1 MSQTRKT
8 PANKSAHTLRVKV
21 DSRTKDSTSHST
33 KVSKRT
39 ATQLL
44 STSGEDKKKINV
56 TNTLPK
62 TQDVKIKATNTKLRA
77 STDRSEKLETQLN
90 TSKIST
96 SNQKPRIN
104 AKDSKISSVTVTKPS
119 AAISSTKRR
128 VLPKQAPILKPN
140 LKPNAVLDT
149 YHNVTVASPPPRKK
163 DLPLTSSADAAD
175 KQNDKDLLSKK
186 LNRKNSHT
194 LSPGEIVV
202 LKEESAKKQ
211 LEEQINRE
219 SNLDGKMITPIKKE
233 PIAFEVNFHKEQK
246 ATRARS
252 RSRSKTR
259 ERNKKLED
267 ETEDSNNYSD
277 DFESYDTDFE
287 TPTSSETESEGSEA
301 SSTDSDSNKLPEKEI
316 QKNKTSSAEASEEES
331 EVTQNPITVIQR
343 YKERKLDSGNYD
355 INDYARKAIPR
366 PPTNLSAH
374 YDSLD
379 TISLA
384 TSDQLD
390 SGVSTYSLNHPND
403 VKDNSERTKE
413 VSYGGY
419 PQFYSKPIFNECGK
433 EFMSKI
439 QFDALSFVL
448 LDMKPI
454 SYEMY
459 MQSFG
464 KLYTAQI
471 STQTQDNVS
480 DVEVQTD
487 ELYFRSIWT
496 QHPALYNSR
505 IMEKLR
511 GQQCCGE
518 FPDIEHVKPENSC
531 KLENSLKTLRDISQK
546 TNTSKCHQNLIKQKS
561 QKPLDLENLN
571 SFLLKSSLV
580 ISQILKTKRKL
591 FHGTNSLSISEGFY
605 CLESNLLST
614 LTVNGVYSNLRYNL
628 VITVHE
634 SLPDIDVYHSDF
646 INLLIVWCVNE
657 PKAPIRLLSTWSQVC
672 HVEISEATQDIVV
685 TALQDGSIAMWDLR
699 ETYSYCSKLDGYL
712 QHFAATQSIVPAWY
726 EKGAKSKNISIDV
739 GPCITVKSFRC
750 PSYSSSLNNTLNN
763 FQNSQFVSLH
773 DSGILTIWTLVETS
787 SNLTYLNNR
796 KATGRG
802 SHIKKSI
809 DSHEYNSPW
818 ARVKLIQSA
827 IIQLKDYLECKNA
840 RLPFDSF
847 KQTQNLF
854 QQNIY
859 SDKALR
865 EIGAKKG
872 LKKVLQNVTFRSLD
886 VGSETIYI
894 CTNHNYILCCPKSL
908 KSESF
913 RRIPLNESDFLFP
926 TALKV
931 LTNEHFVAVGLSNGA
946 VIILNCSHN
955 KNPSICKDESLENGK
970 FQEPAKKL
978 SSEHSFNNSSARS
991 KSCAIQNIILN
1002 ERRSIDMDF
1011 CQNIELHDIQGPTTV
1026 ACLATINSKQKPY
1039 ELIVQDQ
1046 LTILT
1051 GSVLRKSLVKSLE
1064 LSFDG
1069 WRLFA
1074 LSDNNLRVYDFYLDQ
1089 EVAVSESNESMGTNQ
1104 IKDIT
1109 TTKSD
1114 SEKQHL
1120 IILRKNGT
1128 TEVHQLNK

>member
-8 PANKSAHTLRVKV
+8 PANTTAHNLRVKV

-33 KVSKRT
+33 KVPKRT
-39 ATQLL
+39 ETQLL

-56 TNTLPK
+56 VNTLPK
-62 TQDVKIKATNTKLRA
+62 PQDVKIKAANTKLRA

-96 SNQKPRIN
+96 SKKPRIN
-104 AKDSKISSVTVTKPS
+104 AKDSKVSNVIVTKPS
-119 AAISSTKRR
+119 ATISSTKKR
-128 VLPKQAPILKPN
+128 VLPKQAPI

-163 DLPLTSSADAAD
+163 GLPLSSSTDAD
-175 KQNDKDLLSKK
+175 KQNDKDSLSKK

-202 LKEESAKKQ
+202 LKEESAKKR

-219 SNLDGKMITPIKKE
+219 TNSEEKMAMPIKKE
-233 PIAFEVNFHKEQK
+233 SIAFEVNFHKEQK

-259 ERNKKLED
+259 ERIKKLED

-277 DFESYDTDFE
+277 DFESYESDFE
-287 TPTSSETESEGSEA
+287 TPTSSETESDGTEV
-301 SSTDSDSNKLPEKEI
+301 SSTDSNSHKPPEKEI

-355 INDYARKAIPR
+355 INDYAKKAIPR
-366 PPTNLSAH
+366 PPTNVSNH
-374 YDSLD
+374 FCDSLD

-390 SGVSTYSLNHPND
+390 SGVSAYSLNHPND

-419 PQFYSKPIFNECGK
+419 SQFYSKPIFNECGK
-433 EFMSKI
+433 EVMSKI

-464 KLYTAQI
+464 KLHTAQI
-471 STQTQDNVS
+471 STQTQNNLL

-518 FPDIEHVKPENSC
+518 FPDIEHAKPENSC

-546 TNTSKCHQNLIKQKS
+546 TTTSKYHQNLVKQKS

-580 ISQILKTKRKL
+580 ISQILKTKRKSL
-591 FHGTNSLSISEGFY
+591 RGTNSLSISEGFY
-605 CLESNLLST
+605 CLESNFLNT
-614 LTVNGVYSNLRYNL
+614 LAINRVYSNVRYNL

-634 SLPDIDVYHSDF
+634 SLPGIDVYHSNF
-646 INLLIVWCVNE
+646 INLLTVWCVDE
-657 PKAPIRLLSTWSQVC
+657 PKAPIRLLSTWSKVS
-672 HVEISEATQDIVV
+672 HVEISEATQDIIV

-712 QHFAATQSIVPAWY
+712 KHFAATQSIVPAWY
-726 EKGAKSKNISIDV
+726 EKRTKSKKIAIDV
-739 GPCITVKSFRC
+739 GSCITIKSFRC
-750 PSYSSSLNNTLNN
+750 PNYSSSLKHTLNN

-787 SNLTYLNNR
+787 SDLTYLSNR
-796 KATGRG
+796 KLTGRS
-802 SHIKKSI
+802 SHVKKST

-840 RLPFDSF
+840 RLPFNSF

-854 QQNIY
+854 EQNIY

-865 EIGAKKG
+865 EIGAQKG
-872 LKKVLQNVTFRSLD
+872 LKKLLQNVTFQSLD

-908 KSESF
+908 KPESF
-913 RRIPLNESDFLFP
+913 RRITLNESDALFL

-946 VIILNCSHN
+946 VLILNCNHN
-955 KNPSICKDESLENGK
+955 KNPSICKDKSSENEK
-970 FQEPAKKL
+970 FQEPTKKL
-978 SSEHSFNNSSARS
+978 LSEHSFDDASAIS

-1002 ERRSIDMDF
+1002 ERRSIDRDF
-1011 CQNIELHDIQGPTTV
+1011 CQNSEQHDTQRPSSAACV
-1026 ACLATINSKQKPY
+1026 ALINSKQKSY
-1039 ELIVQDQ
+1039 ELIDQDQ

-1051 GSVLRKSLVKSLE
+1051 GSVLRKSLVKSLQ

-1069 WRLFA
+1069 WRLFV
-1074 LSDNNLRVYDFYLDQ
+1074 LSDNNLRVYDFYSDQ
-1089 EVAVSESNESMGTNQ
+1089 EVAVNENNESLVTNQ

-1114 SEKQHL
+1114 SERQHL
-1120 IILRKNGT
+1120 IILRKNGA
-1128 TEVHQLNK
+1128 TEIHQLKK

>member
-8 PANKSAHTLRVKV
+8 PANKTAHNLRVKV

-33 KVSKRT
+33 KTSKRT
-39 ATQLL
+39 GTQLL

-56 TNTLPK
+56 TNTLSKP
-62 TQDVKIKATNTKLRA
+62 QDVKIKAANTKLRA

-96 SNQKPRIN
+96 SKKPKIN
-104 AKDSKISSVTVTKPS
+104 AKDSKVSNEIVTKPS
-119 AAISSTKRR
+119 ATISSTKKR
-128 VLPKQAPILKPN
+128 VLPKQAPI

-163 DLPLTSSADAAD
+163 ELPLTSSTDVD
-175 KQNDKDLLSKK
+175 QQNDKDPLSKK

-194 LSPGEIVV
+194 LSPGEVVV
-202 LKEESAKKQ
+202 LKEESAKKR

-219 SNLDGKMITPIKKE
+219 SNSEDKMTVSIKKE
-233 PIAFEVNFHKEQK
+233 SIAFEVNFHKEQK

-252 RSRSKTR
+252 RSRSKTT
-259 ERNKKLED
+259 EQSKKLED

-277 DFESYDTDFE
+277 DFESYESDFE
-287 TPTSSETESEGSEA
+287 TPTSSETESEGTEV
-301 SSTDSDSNKLPEKEI
+301 SSTDSNSHKPPEKEM

-366 PPTNLSAH
+366 PPTNVSAQC
-374 YDSLD
+374 DSLD

-384 TSDQLD
+384 TSEQLD
-390 SGVSTYSLNHPND
+390 SGVSAYSLNHPND
-403 VKDNSERTKE
+403 VKDTNERTKE

-419 PQFYSKPIFNECGK
+419 SQFYSKPIFNECDK
-433 EFMSKI
+433 ELMSKI

-459 MQSFG
+459 MHSFG
-464 KLYTAQI
+464 KLHTAQI
-471 STQTQDNVS
+471 ATQTQDNLL
-480 DVEVQTD
+480 DVELQTD
-487 ELYFRSIWT
+487 ELHFRSIWT

-518 FPDIEHVKPENSC
+518 FPDIEQTKPENSC

-546 TNTSKCHQNLIKQKS
+546 TSTSKYHQNLVKQKS

-580 ISQILKTKRKL
+580 ISQILKTKRKSV
-591 FHGTNSLSISEGFY
+591 HGTNSLSISEGFY
-605 CLESNLLST
+605 CLESNFLNT
-614 LTVNGVYSNLRYNL
+614 LAIDRVYSNVRYNL

-634 SLPDIDVYHSDF
+634 SLPGIDVYHSDF
-646 INLLIVWCVNE
+646 INLLTVWCVNE
-657 PKAPIRLLSTWSQVC
+657 PKAPIRLLSTWSKVS
-672 HVEISEATQDIVV
+672 HVEISEATQDIIV

-712 QHFAATQSIVPAWY
+712 KHFAATQSILPAWY
-726 EKGAKSKNISIDV
+726 EKGTKSKKIAIDV
-739 GPCITVKSFRC
+739 GSCITIKSFRS
-750 PSYSSSLNNTLNN
+750 PSYSSSLKHTLNN

-787 SNLTYLNNR
+787 SDLTYLSNR
-796 KATGRG
+796 KATGR
-802 SHIKKSI
+802 SNHVKKST

-840 RLPFDSF
+840 RLPFNSF
-847 KQTQNLF
+847 KQTQHLF

-865 EIGAKKG
+865 EIGAQKG
-872 LKKVLQNVTFRSLD
+872 LRKLLQNVTFQSLD

-908 KSESF
+908 KPESF
-913 RRIPLNESDFLFP
+913 RRITLNESDFLFP

-946 VIILNCSHN
+946 VIILNCNHN
-955 KNPSICKDESLENGK
+955 KNPSLENEK
-970 FQEPAKKL
+970 FREPPKKL
-978 SSEHSFNNSSARS
+978 LSEHSFDDVSARS

-1002 ERRSIDMDF
+1002 ERRSIDMEF
-1011 CQNIELHDIQGPTTV
+1011 CQNPELHDTQRPSSA
-1026 ACLATINSKQKPY
+1026 ACLAMINSNQKPY

-1046 LTILT
+1046 LTILN
-1051 GSVLRKSLVKSLE
+1051 GSVLRKSLVKSLQ

-1069 WRLFA
+1069 WRLFV

-1089 EVAVSESNESMGTNQ
+1089 EVAVTENNENM

-1114 SEKQHL
+1114 SERQHL
-1120 IILRKNGT
+1120 IILRKNGA
-1128 TEVHQLNK
+1128 TEVHQLKK